1 VLACQTMREGTR
13 IAFVML
19 GLGALCA
26 GCQRVAPYQR
36 EVLAR
41 PDMQLGAQEALLS
54 GEQHAQAYREGSS
67 GGGDARGG
75 GCGCN

>member
-1 VLACQTMREGTR
+1 MILRLAVC
-13 IAFVML
+13 L
-19 GLGALCA
+19 ALSACH
-26 GCQRVAPYQR
+26 RVAPYER
-36 EVLAR
+36 ETLAR
-41 PDMQLGAQEALLS
+41 RDMQLSANSELLS